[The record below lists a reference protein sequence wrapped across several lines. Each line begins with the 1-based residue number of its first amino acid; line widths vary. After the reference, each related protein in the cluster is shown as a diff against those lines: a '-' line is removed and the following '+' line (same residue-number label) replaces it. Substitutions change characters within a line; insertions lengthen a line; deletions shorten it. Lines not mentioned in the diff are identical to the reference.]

1 MMIKSES
8 KLPHYGGQAL
18 IEGVLMRGK
27 RYVVAAVRKPDGD
40 IHVEHE
46 KLTGIYTT
54 GLTKLPFLRGLVILW
69 DSLSLGMKYLTMS
82 ANLQTGEEEEKIEG
96 TTLFLTLAF
105 SIGMAI
111 LLFFVLPTLIAELI
125 SRVFGLTALA
135 LNLAEGL
142 MRLAVMLIYIW
153 VIGFSKDISRVFAYH
168 GAEHKTINAYEEMV
182 EITVPQVKKYPL
194 AHPRCGTSFLL
205 TLVIFSIVVFSLLG
219 PLSLWLRLISR
230 IVLVPVIAMFA
241 YEIIRFMGD
250 HMENPIMR
258 LITAPNLLLQN
269 LTTREPDEKMIEVA
283 ITSFKK
289 LLQLEEQME

>member
-1 MMIKSES
+1 MMIQAES

-27 RYVVAAVRKPDGD
+27 RYVVAAVRKPDGE

-69 DSLSLGMKYLTMS
+69 DSLSLGMKYLTLS

-96 TTLFLTLAF
+96 TTLFFTLIF
-105 SIGMAI
+105 SIVMAI
-111 LLFFVLPTLIAELI
+111 LLFFVLPTLIAELV
-125 SRVFGLTALA
+125 SRVINLTDLG
-135 LNLAEGL
+135 LNLVEGL
-142 MRLAVMLIYIW
+142 ARLSVMLLYVWI
-153 VIGFSKDISRVFAYH
+153 IGFSRDISRVFAYH

-182 EITVPQVKKYPL
+182 EISIPDVKKFPL

-205 TLVIFSIVVFSLLG
+205 TLVIFSIIVFSLLG
-219 PLSLWLRLISR
+219 PMTFWVRILSR
-230 IVLVPVIAMFA
+230 IILVPVIAMFA

-250 HMENPIMR
+250 HMENPLMR
-258 LITAPNLLLQN
+258 LITTPNLLLQN
-269 LTTREPDEKMIEVA
+269 LTTREPDVEMIEVA